1 MVERCNAVD
10 VRIFVDGIINHMCGE
25 DALTGTGTG
34 GSSYD
39 TDNLNF
45 PGVPFGPNDFNDYR
59 CGSQNGL
66 INNYGQ
72 SRKIYGF

>member
-1 MVERCNAVD
+1 MVDRCNAVG

-39 TDNLNF
+39 TDNLKNNQHEIINF
-45 PGVPFGPNDFNDYR
+45 KALSIFN
-59 CGSQNGL
+59 L
-66 INNYGQ
+66 AQ
-72 SRKIYGF
+72 SYFK